1 MKKQWSYYH
10 SPDTRPLDS
19 RTVTECFRETA
30 RKYPYKEAI
39 IFRGVRDED
48 RSAITFREWF
58 DASGKLASF
67 FIESGI
73 KSGERV
79 GVLLST
85 CIEFATVQYG
95 LFRAGIVPVLLAP
108 STGTDTE
115 FYDNIERFDL
125 KGMVLNVDDPKYTKN
140 ILSALKKCL
149 KEFKLRTETTLTP
162 HLDFIVTVS
171 DQTFEGTHDL
181 KTLLERSSVD
191 ETLLT
196 EREKEIDFESTALVY
211 MSSGTT
217 GAPKGNRQD
226 PTMYDNNGF
235 WKKLNKIYLLY
246 LIDNIIGKF
255 SIQYILLSQYTN
267 TL

>member
-1 MKKQWSYYH
+1 MKKQWSYYY

-30 RKYPYKEAI
+30 RRYPYKEAI
-39 IFRGVRDED
+39 IFRGVRDEE

-58 DASGKLASF
+58 NASGKLASF
-67 FIESGI
+67 LIESGL
-73 KSGERV
+73 KSGDRV

-125 KGMVLNVDDPKYTKN
+125 KGMVLNVDDSKYTKN
-140 ILSALKKCL
+140 ILSALRKCL
-149 KEFKLRTETTLTP
+149 KQFKSRSEKTAP

-196 EREKEIDFESTALVY
+196 EREKEFDFESTALVY

-217 GAPKGNRQD
+217 GAPKGIRQD
-226 PTMYDNNGF
+226 PTMYDNDGF
-235 WKKLNKIYLLY
+235 WQKLNKRYLLY

-255 SIQYILLSQYTN
+255 SIQCILLSQYTN
-267 TL
+267 NL